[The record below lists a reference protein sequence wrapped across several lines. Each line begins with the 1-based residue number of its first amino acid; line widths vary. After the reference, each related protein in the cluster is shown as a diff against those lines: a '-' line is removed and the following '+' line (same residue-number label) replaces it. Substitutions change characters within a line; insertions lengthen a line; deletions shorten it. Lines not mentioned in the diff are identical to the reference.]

1 MAFSNTL
8 AEDGHAPE
16 SLEVTA
22 KVVLDPEAEGGSAVT
37 RSDLSVVGNVP
48 GLTAEEF
55 SQIAEKA
62 EQGCPISNLL
72 RGNATISVDARLA
85 P

>member
-16 SLEVTA
+16 SLKVTA
-22 KVVLDPEAEGGSAVT
+22 KVVLDPETEGGPAVT